1 MRWIKAEPGD
11 MYVIGENLREQDK
24 TEVRLSHG
32 LSPVEACIESYIHS
46 NVIQAIEGDDGD
58 PVGITGLV
66 DNYIWLL
73 GTDKL
78 TATKN
83 HRWQLCVHG
92 REWVEYC
99 LDMAGGM
106 IENYVYSENK
116 LSIRWLKHLG
126 FNIEEPKPYG
136 VADQMFCHFWRK
148 A

>member
-24 TEVRLSHG
+24 NEVLFSHG
-32 LSPVEACIESYIHS
+32 LSPVEACLRSYRDS
-46 NVIQAIEGDDGD
+46 QVIQAIEGDEGD
-58 PVGITGLV
+58 PVGITGLTQ
-66 DNYIWLL
+66 NYIWLL

-83 HRWQLCVHG
+83 HRWQLCIHG

-99 LDMAGGM
+99 IDRAGGM

-116 LSIRWLKHLG
+116 ESIRWLKHLG
-126 FNIEEPKPYG
+126 FNIGEPEPYG
-136 VADQMFCHFWRK
+136 VAEKMFCHFWRK

>member
-1 MRWIKAEPGD
+1 MRWIKAEPND
-11 MYVIGENLREQDK
+11 MYFIGEQLREQDK

-32 LSPVEACIESYIHS
+32 LSPVEACIESYINS

-66 DNYIWLL
+66 GSYIWLL

-99 LDMAGGM
+99 LDTAGGM

-126 FNIEEPKPYG
+126 FIVEEPKPYG

>member
-1 MRWIKAEPGD
+1 
-11 MYVIGENLREQDK
+11 MYFIGENLREQDK
-24 TEVRLSHG
+24 TEVRFSHG
-32 LSPVEACIESYIHS
+32 LEPVEACLKSYIYS
-46 NVIQAIEGDDGD
+46 DVIQAIEGDDGE
-58 PVGITGLV
+58 PIGITGLV
-66 DNYIWLL
+66 GNHIWLL

-83 HRWQLCVHG
+83 HRWQLCLHG

-126 FNIEEPKPYG
+126 FIIEEPKPYG
-136 VADQMFCHFWRK
+136 VEDQMFCHFWRK

>member
-1 MRWIKAEPGD
+1 MRWIKAEPND
-11 MYVIGENLREQDK
+11 MYFIGEQLREQDK

-32 LSPVEACIESYIHS
+32 LSPVEACIESYINS

-66 DNYIWLL
+66 GSYIWLL

-99 LDMAGGM
+99 LDTAGGM

-126 FNIEEPKPYG
+126 FIVEEPKPYG

-148 A
+148 V